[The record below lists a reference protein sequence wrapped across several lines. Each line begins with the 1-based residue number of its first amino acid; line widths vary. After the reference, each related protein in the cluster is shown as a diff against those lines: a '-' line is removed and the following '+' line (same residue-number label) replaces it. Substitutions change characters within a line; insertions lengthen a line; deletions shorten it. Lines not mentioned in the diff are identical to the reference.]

1 MSLFVFKDPPRCL
14 IVPNKS
20 MSNYKHPV
28 LFAKLN
34 KTIRGAEVIPARF
47 WMDQGPLQ
55 NIFGSDAVELST
67 HDRSAAGIFFEEVSP
82 VECRADHEVVLED
95 VLQRCCFLWPH
106 CKPYRNKGGKH
117 TQCG

>member
-1 MSLFVFKDPPRCL
+1 M
-14 IVPNKS
+14 PNKS

-34 KTIRGAEVIPARF
+34 KTIRSAEVSIPARF
-47 WMDQGPLQ
+47 WMELGCH
-55 NIFGSDAVELST
+55 FKTFSAVMLLNCLLTIAAPWISCLKKC
-67 HDRSAAGIFFEEVSP
+67 RLLSAAPIMKS
-82 VECRADHEVVLED
+82 
-95 VLQRCCFLWPH
+95 FLKTSFSAAVFCGPC